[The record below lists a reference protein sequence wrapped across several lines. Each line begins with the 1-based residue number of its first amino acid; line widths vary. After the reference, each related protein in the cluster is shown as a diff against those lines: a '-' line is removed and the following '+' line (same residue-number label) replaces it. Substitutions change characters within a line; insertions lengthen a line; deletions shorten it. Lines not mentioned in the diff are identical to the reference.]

1 MAPLPA
7 ELRPSVPKTRSM
19 ESYVKSFITA
29 RSDAQQV
36 YAQKIQSRGV
46 LALDNPSAPARESR
60 ARVERKRPRNEQ
72 RAKNSLRVTWQLCT
86 ALHALWQS
94 YMRDL
99 MGERVHE
106 SELMNKVL
114 KADLHGCVLKVIQA
128 RNVSQIGVE
137 GVLISESER
146 TFQLATAP
154 HGDLATINSSVHGS
168 ETINSS
174 DKHPR
179 IITVPKP
186 HTVFVFRWAD
196 RLITIYGNHFV
207 QRSAD
212 RSAKKFKG
220 KDTIE
225 L

>member
-1 MAPLPA
+1 MLP
-7 ELRPSVPKTRSM
+7 
-19 ESYVKSFITA
+19 
-29 RSDAQQV
+29 
-36 YAQKIQSRGV
+36 
-46 LALDNPSAPARESR
+46 
-60 ARVERKRPRNEQ
+60 
-72 RAKNSLRVTWQLCT
+72 
-86 ALHALWQS
+86 
-94 YMRDL
+94 
-99 MGERVHE
+99 
-106 SELMNKVL
+106 
-114 KADLHGCVLKVIQA
+114 VIQA

-212 RSAKKFKG
+212 RSAKKYAKLINVPRSRVIFRFKG